1 MSSLTLYCGSKEVG
15 RCEGDLIRFIGL
27 EEPLE
32 MTAPIVDEAYELT
45 DNRQAVLR
53 GDPQKYP
60 GAKIKFRIFVQEIED
75 DE

>member
-1 MSSLTLYCGSKEVG
+1 
-15 RCEGDLIRFIGL
+15 
-27 EEPLE
+27 

-45 DNRQAVLR
+45 DNRKAVLR